1 MAGRDPLTPTEAIRW
16 RCFDLT
22 YAATLL
28 GRGYGFREEAAAVEF
43 LGEIEGNEV
52 RTHAAPRPSPTEGPP
67 ASSTIRTRVQVEWT
81 RGALLAHLAGGNTAR
96 GAPPLAE
103 RLGALLVLALA
114 VAALC
119 LVYRRRCAPRAGG
132 HPPYGRL
139 DEFTRR

>member
-28 GRGYGFREEAAAVEF
+28 GRGYGFREEEAAVEF

-52 RTHAAPRPSPTEGPP
+52 RTHAAPRPSPTEGPV
-67 ASSTIRTRVQVEWT
+67 SSTICTRVQVEWT

-96 GAPPLAE
+96 GAPLAAPLA
-103 RLGALLVLALA
+103 R
-114 VAALC
+114 
-119 LVYRRRCAPRAGG
+119 PRA
-132 HPPYGRL
+132 HVVAFLPLSCLWRACHS
-139 DEFTRR
+139 TTMARARTSACAA